1 MSTRKGTKGKKET
14 HFMCMVFSQHT
25 CFCCTA
31 CLPANNTKW
40 QEGVSDCLESEQL
53 WGAGN
58 WAESCWRVISA
69 LKH

>member
-25 CFCCTA
+25 CFCTA

-40 QEGVSDCLESEQL
+40 QEGGVRLP
-53 WGAGN
+53 GIRAIMG
-58 WAESCWRVISA
+58 CWE
-69 LKH
+69 LG